1 MAGDAGIT
9 ALRPFSLPQ
18 VVLPVIDAVA
28 LNSLAAIAQQCVQ
41 FLEDIFHDHRLWYW
55 CFSNALVLEL
65 R

>member
-41 FLEDIFHDHRLWYW
+41 FLEDIFHVHHLWYRR
-55 CFSNALVLEL
+55 FSNALVLVL